1 MLNNEVTLNLY
12 LLASVLGISLL
23 VGYVI
28 RTGIVMKC
36 KSKIEELEREI
47 LSNYEYILELEKET
61 STMESKIQDITSPV
75 IAMKAPVKEE
85 LRVSKKIPDI
95 SLRRELLLKKNM
107 RQQSASGL

>member
-12 LLASVLGISLL
+12 LLASVLGLSL
-23 VGYVI
+23 VIGYVI

-36 KSKIEELEREI
+36 RSKIEELEREI

-85 LRVSKKIPDI
+85 LRVSKKIPDL